1 MYVDRFTDNKKS
13 VGASEKLL
21 QNNINSCLVTWR
33 LKTTQTKYGVNQR
46 IERKKAELE
55 FRGRIH

>member
-1 MYVDRFTDNKKS
+1 MYIDRFTDNKKS

-21 QNNINSCLVTWR
+21 QNNINSCIVTWR
-33 LKTTQTKYGVNQR
+33 LKATQTKCGINQR

-55 FRGRIH
+55 FRGRIY